1 MTIQQ
6 EPVRGGYADPSVFGL
21 PGIDQLRAAAD
32 GFLPKPP
39 IEHLTGIR
47 LVEVGMGSAT
57 FALPASA
64 WFQSA
69 AGIFLPGISVF
80 VSDAPL
86 GAAIYT
92 TLPAATP
99 LITSE
104 LSMSFMRPATVSS
117 EKLIARG
124 RLIQAGTKVG
134 LSEVLVEDGMGRLL
148 AHGSSRCF
156 ILPSLDPPPVPPS
169 SFQRPE
175 DPSFES
181 ADPYLREIETKPLS
195 SEVRTAKSGLE
206 ITRAHI
212 DGRLDPPP
220 WATLFGSRPVEA
232 EEGTAT
238 LEVDITGWHTSGLG
252 TMYGGAI
259 ALFADAAM
267 MTSVY
272 TTLPP
277 DTATAT
283 LDIKVH
289 FLRPVWPGTRL
300 RATSTVVHRGRTMAV
315 CHCHLT
321 NAEGK
326 VVAVAQGS
334 TLIAPGRVTDRDH
347 PLVPADEAEVH
358 ETD

>member
-1 MTIQQ
+1 MMTIQQ
-6 EPVRGGYADPSVFGL
+6 EPVRGGYADPSMFGFS
-21 PGIDQLRAAAD
+21 GIEQLRAVAD
-32 GFLPKPP
+32 GLVPKPP

-57 FALPASA
+57 FAMPASP

-69 AGIFLPGISVF
+69 AGTFLPGMSVF

-92 TLPAATP
+92 TLPPGTP

-124 RLIQAGTKVG
+124 RLIQSGSKVG

-156 ILPSLDPPPVPPS
+156 ILPSMSPPPDTPS
-169 SFQRPE
+169 IEKAPIQVYGSP
-175 DPSFES
+175 
-181 ADPYLREIETKPLS
+181 DPYLRKIETKPLPA
-195 SEVRTAKSGLE
+195 EIRTAKSGLD
-206 ITRAHI
+206 ITLAHI
-212 DGRLDPPP
+212 EGRLESAP
-220 WATLFGSRPVEA
+220 WAMLFGSRPVEA
-232 EEGTAT
+232 AEGSAT
-238 LEVDITGWHTSGLG
+238 LEVDVTGWHTSGLG

-277 DTATAT
+277 DTATTT
-283 LDIKVH
+283 LDIKIH
-289 FLRPVWPGTRL
+289 FLRPVLPGTKL
-300 RATSTVVHRGRTMAV
+300 RATSTVVHRGKTMAV
-315 CHCHLT
+315 CHCQLT
-321 NAEGK
+321 NSEHK
-326 VVAVAQGS
+326 IVAVAQGS

-347 PLVPADEAEVH
+347 PLVPADEAEVS
-358 ETD
+358 